1 MRICFVLQTRCQ
13 PSFPPFAVAE
23 AHCSVPK
30 PVPPASP
37 VSSLIIMTLFFV
49 FQQDSF
55 FTHIFV
61 RF

>member
-1 MRICFVLQTRCQ
+1 MRICFVLQARCQ
-13 PSFPPFAVAE
+13 PSFPPFAVTE

-30 PVPPASP
+30 PVPPVSP
-37 VSSLIIMTLFFV
+37 VPSLIIMTLFFV

-55 FTHIFV
+55 FTHIFM